1 MSDKEKQNYTRE
13 MLEGKSKEELIK
25 LVEVLQDE
33 VAMLDFL
40 IAEYEAM
47 QEAMGRAIE
56 KSMVEH
62 LKNVPLSNTET
73 GEA

>member
-1 MSDKEKQNYTRE
+1 MSKEKTNYTKE

-25 LVEVLQDE
+25 LVEELQDE

-56 KSMVEH
+56 KGMVEH
-62 LKNVPLSNTET
+62 LKNTPLSNTET